1 MLYNSNK
8 MISSNKFKC
17 LVCGYESNRKYNLKV
32 HTDNKSACEKRLK
45 RLNNETKG
53 QNATLMEQNATL
65 ERQNATLEGQNATL
79 EGQNATFQSKNEFN
93 CNLCNKKLSCLKS
106 LNRHLKICKGVHS
119 LQCPIC
125 KKIFSNSGSKSRHM
139 KNVKCEVVLTEEQQR
154 IKELEEQLKE
164 KDKQLEEERA
174 KPTTVINNN
183 NNNTYN
189 YFNPNINYNNY
200 DNLRMDHI
208 TNEDIKRIFDNCRMK
223 YPELSEDITRLI
235 LSIKENQ
242 CIFLPE
248 GQKSNTCI
256 VHKDGKEQRKP
267 AMHVLMNMGSQV
279 GMFIRNSNAIERRRG
294 DISYGIFWGD
304 NRNACGLDRIAVDEM
319 SIVDKEIVQ
328 RNKNV
333 VMDTCMMSENV

>member
-1 MLYNSNK
+1 MYNK
-8 MISSNKFKC
+8 KWKC
-17 LVCGYESNRKYNLKV
+17 HRCCYETDKKQNFEKHINRQN
-32 HTDNKSACEKRLK
+32 ACDKRLK
-45 RLNNETKG
+45 RTSGEKNVNPNDKNVNPGEKNVNPNDKNVNPGEKNVNPNNKSI
-53 QNATLMEQNATL
+53 N
-65 ERQNATLEGQNATL
+65 
-79 EGQNATFQSKNEFN
+79 N
-93 CNLCNKKLSCLKS
+93 CKYCNKDFSSKS
-106 LNRHLKICKGVHS
+106 YLMKHEKKCNGLNS
-119 LQCPIC
+119 LQCPTC
-125 KKIFSNSGSKSRHM
+125 KKTFTSREGKYKHM
-139 KNVKCEVVLTEEQQR
+139 KNVKCVVVLTEEQQR

-183 NNNTYN
+183 TTNNTYN

-200 DNLRMDHI
+200 DNLSMDHI
-208 TNEDIKRIFDNCRMK
+208 TKDDIKRMFDNCRMK
-223 YPELSEDITRLI
+223 YPELSEDLTRLI

-267 AMHVLMNMGSQV
+267 AVHVLMNLGSQV
-279 GMFIRNSNAIERRRG
+279 GMLIRNSNAIEKKRG
-294 DISYGIFWGD
+294 DLQYAIFWGD

-333 VMDTCMMSENV
+333 VMDTCVMGISNDIN

>member
-1 MLYNSNK
+1 

-32 HTDNKSACEKRLK
+32 HTDNKSACEKRLRK
-45 RLNNETKG
+45 NADKKVNPNDKKVNPGDKKVNPEVNPGDKKVNPDNKI
-53 QNATLMEQNATL
+53 QN
-65 ERQNATLEGQNATL
+65 
-79 EGQNATFQSKNEFN
+79 SCKN
-93 CNLCNKKLSCLKS
+93 CNQIFSHKSYLMKHEKNCSGLS
-106 LNRHLKICKGVHS
+106 S
-119 LQCPIC
+119 LQCPTC
-125 KKIFSNSGSKSRHM
+125 KKTFASKQSKYKHI
-139 KNVKCEVVLTEEQQR
+139 KNVKCEYVEIKDEKDILIEEL
-154 IKELEEQLKE
+154 KEELKE

-189 YFNPNINYNNY
+189 YFNPNVNYNNY